1 MTSSLWIAF
10 NSPLSIV
17 IRMLKYP
24 TSKYYVSKPRFSNY
38 SAGKGGSNKTRL
50 RELSPRLWPSLPSG
64 TKTFFYIF
72 KNI

>member
-10 NSPLSIV
+10 NSPLTIV

-38 SAGKGGSNKTRL
+38 SPGKGGSNKTRL
-50 RELSPRLWPSLPSG
+50 KGNVPSALALPPFG
-64 TKTFFYIF
+64 D
-72 KNI
+72 